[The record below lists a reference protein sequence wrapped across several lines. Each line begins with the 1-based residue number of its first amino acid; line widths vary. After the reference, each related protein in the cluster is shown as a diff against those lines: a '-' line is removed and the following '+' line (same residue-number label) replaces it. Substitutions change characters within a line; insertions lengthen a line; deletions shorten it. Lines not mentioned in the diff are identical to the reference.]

1 MAGISKGAAGEV
13 VAARFLR
20 EKGYTLI
27 AGNYRTRLGE
37 IDIIARDGDYIVF
50 VEVKTRGEQALY
62 APREA
67 VTLQKQQKIIRS
79 AALYMERF
87 PTSLQPRFDVIE
99 VVMHKTEPLTPL
111 ELNHIQGAYET
122 GDLRAAF

>member
-1 MAGISKGAAGEV
+1 MAKISKGAAGEV
-13 VAARFLR
+13 LAARFLR
-20 EKGYTLI
+20 EKGYNLI

-37 IDIIARDGDYIVF
+37 IDIIAKDGDYIVF
-50 VEVKTRGEQALY
+50 VEVKTRSEQALY

-67 VTLQKQQKIIRS
+67 VTFQKQQKIIRS

-99 VVMHKTEPLTPL
+99 VITHPTEPLTAL
-111 ELNHIQGAYET
+111 ELNHIQSAYET

>member
-99 VVMHKTEPLTPL
+99 IYAPEGELTKKPKINHL
-111 ELNHIQGAYET
+111 E
-122 GDLRAAF
+122 DAFQ